1 MPHTEPTSASMHGTL
16 ERATDASGCDG
27 TAAADQATSG
37 DSCHTESPHRTS
49 KCGKGEL
56 GLILTSKHVEFPDDG
71 SAQDAASNGA
81 GAVEPSLHG
90 YLADCADA
98 DIESRS
104 GAGVAP
110 LEEDLS
116 AENAGE
122 SDIPVSDTRTQAVA
136 SFAVSAMM
144 GLGAPSPEV
153 SNPVLV
159 LLVMA

>member
-1 MPHTEPTSASMHGTL
+1 MHGAL

-27 TAAADQATSG
+27 TAAPDQATSG
-37 DSCHTESPHRTS
+37 GSCHTDSPHRIS
-49 KCGKGEL
+49 KCDKEEL
-56 GLILTSKHVEFPDDG
+56 GLLSTSKHVEFPDGG

-90 YLADCADA
+90 YLADSPNA

-104 GAGVAP
+104 GTEVAP
-110 LEEDLS
+110 LVGDLS
-116 AENAGE
+116 AENAAE
-122 SDIPVSDTRTQAVA
+122 SEAPVSGTRTQAVA

-153 SNPVLV
+153 RNPFLE
-159 LLVMA
+159 LLKM